1 MKHLRKDYDR
11 IQDPDG
17 KIGEEEPV
25 FIIRAQ
31 DAAMAP
37 TLRFWAYQNWKR
49 GGDLSDDVERFAN
62 EVEAWQL
69 QNGMKTADAPAGM
82 IRKCGE

>member
-11 IQDPDG
+11 IQDPEE
-17 KIGEEEPV
+17 KIGRDEPV

-37 TLRFWAYQNWKR
+37 TLRFWAYQNWAG
-49 GGDLSDDVERFAN
+49 GGDMSEAVQAFAK
-62 EVEAWQL
+62 EVEEWQA
-69 QNGMKTADAPAGM
+69 QNGKKTADAPDNAM
-82 IRKCGE
+82 PY